1 MQMQETQVQIQMDM
15 SKPDL
20 TAALKDIRAQY
31 EEIAAKNISDA
42 ENWYKSKVKEE
53 KIPGLVLLGRRGF
66 NSSRVCPQVSDLNQA
81 VSKNNEA
88 LKQARQETMEFRHQI
103 QSYTCE
109 IDSLK
114 GTVCLPHLNLEDPR
128 VPSKLLSFNPFF
140 LRMIR

>member
-31 EEIAAKNISDA
+31 EDIAAKNIADA
-42 ENWYKSKVKEE
+42 ENWYKSKVREE
-53 KIPGLVLLGRRGF
+53 KIPGLVLLDRGGL
-66 NSSRVCPQVSDLNQA
+66 NSSRVCPPQVSDLNQA

-114 GTVCLPHLNLEDPR
+114 GTVCLPHLKLEDPR
-128 VPSKLLSFNPFF
+128 VPSKLLSLNPLFSPE
-140 LRMIR
+140 